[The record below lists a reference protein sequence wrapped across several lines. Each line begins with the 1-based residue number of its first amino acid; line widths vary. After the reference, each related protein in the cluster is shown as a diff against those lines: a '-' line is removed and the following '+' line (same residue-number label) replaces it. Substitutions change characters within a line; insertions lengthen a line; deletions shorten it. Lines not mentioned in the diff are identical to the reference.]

1 MDLEFRCGLMGQSM
15 KENGTV
21 IKPTV
26 MEDWLERMEKCFILL
41 TIFYS
46 YEG

>member
-1 MDLEFRCGLMGQSM
+1 MDLEYRCGLMDQSM
-15 KENGTV
+15 KENGTA
-21 IKPTV
+21 IKLMD
-26 MEDWLERMEKCFILL
+26 MEDWSERMEKCFILL